1 MSALKKCLGMLALLV
16 AGPLAQAHIASNG
29 FLSLQV
35 ERAEVSGSLEL
46 AIRDG
51 ELAVGL
57 DRDRDGKVSWGE
69 LRASGA
75 PLQGYVLG
83 HLNLAGAEGA
93 CKLKF
98 GPVQVNERVDGNY
111 LWLPLTADCGSAL
124 KRLSMVDR
132 KSTRLNSSHLGISY
146 AVFCL

>member
-69 LRASGA
+69 LRDSWPAPRGRANLSLVRCRSTSASMVTTCGCRS
-75 PLQGYVLG
+75 P
-83 HLNLAGAEGA
+83 
-93 CKLKF
+93 
-98 GPVQVNERVDGNY
+98 P
-111 LWLPLTADCGSAL
+111 TAAA
-124 KRLSMVDR
+124 RLS
-132 KSTRLNSSHLGISY
+132 
-146 AVFCL
+146 A